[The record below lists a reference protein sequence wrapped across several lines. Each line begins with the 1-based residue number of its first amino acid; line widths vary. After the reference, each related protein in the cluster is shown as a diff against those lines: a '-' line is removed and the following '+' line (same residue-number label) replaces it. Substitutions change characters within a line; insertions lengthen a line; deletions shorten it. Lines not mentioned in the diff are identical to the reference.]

1 MAQNYLKRLPR
12 FVLLRLSMNRWL
24 SSKLVRPKLLRMA
37 GIKMGDD
44 IHIGANVTFDTINHK
59 LFEIGSHVTITMNTV
74 LLTHYLKPHEDG
86 NLSWHV
92 GNLKIGNHVFI
103 GANTVIARPVT
114 IGNNVVIAA
123 GSVVIHDIPDNCLVG
138 GGKRPSENLIR
149 EANNRIEHFSF
160 ALYR

>member
-1 MAQNYLKRLPR
+1 MEIKKLNYLGRLP
-12 FVLLRLSMNRWL
+12 FFILLRLSMNRWL
-24 SSKLVRPKLLRMA
+24 SSKLVRPKLLRLA
-37 GIKMGDD
+37 GIKMGQD

-114 IGNNVVIAA
+114 IGNNVIIAA
-123 GSVVIHDIPDNCLVG
+123 GSVVTHDIPDNCLVG
-138 GGKRPSENLIR
+138 GVPAKVIR
-149 EANNRIEHFSF
+149 YFKV
-160 ALYR
+160 

>member
-1 MAQNYLKRLPR
+1 M
-12 FVLLRLSMNRWL
+12 
-24 SSKLVRPKLLRMA
+24 RPKLLRLA
-37 GIKMGDD
+37 GIKMGQD

-123 GSVVIHDIPDNCLVG
+123 GSVVTHYIPDNCLVLG
-138 GGKRPSENLIR
+138 CLPR
-149 EANNRIEHFSF
+149 
-160 ALYR
+160 

>member
-24 SSKLVRPKLLRMA
+24 SSKLVRPKLLRLA
-37 GIKMGDD
+37 GIKMGQD

-59 LFEIGSHVTITMNTV
+59 LFQIGSHVTITMNTV
-74 LLTHYLKPHEDG
+74 LLTHYLKPREDG
-86 NLSWHV
+86 SLTWHV

-123 GSVVIHDIPDNCLVG
+123 CSVVTHDIPDNCLVG
-138 GGKRPSENLIR
+138 GAAKVIR
-149 EANNRIEHFSF
+149 EFKNE
-160 ALYR
+160 

>member
-1 MAQNYLKRLPR
+1 MVGNIEVTKFDIRIMAQNYLKRLPR
-12 FVLLRLSMNRWL
+12 FILLRLSMNRWL
-24 SSKLVRPKLLRMA
+24 SSKLMRPKLLRLA
-37 GIKMGDD
+37 GIKMGQD

-123 GSVVIHDIPDNCLVG
+123 GSVVTHDIPDNCLVG
-138 GGKRPSENLIR
+138 GGTCKGN
-149 EANNRIEHFSF
+149 
-160 ALYR
+160 

>member
-123 GSVVIHDIPDNCLVG
+123 GSVVTHDIPDICLVG
-138 GGKRPSENLIR
+138 GVPAKVIR
-149 EANNRIEHFSF
+149 YFKV
-160 ALYR
+160 

>member
-12 FVLLRLSMNRWL
+12 FILLRLSMNRWL
-24 SSKLVRPKLLRMA
+24 SSKLMRSKLLRLS
-37 GIKMGDD
+37 GIKMGQD

-59 LFEIGSHVTITMNTV
+59 LFQIGSHVTITMNTV
-74 LLTHYLKPHEDG
+74 LLTHYLKPHEDVS
-86 NLSWHV
+86 LTWHV

-123 GSVVIHDIPDNCLVG
+123 GSVVTHDIPDNCLVG
-138 GGKRPSENLIR
+138 GPAKVIR
-149 EANNRIEHFSF
+149 KFNV
-160 ALYR
+160 